1 MEIEQLFKAT
11 LAIINNQNNVK
22 WRVWMRKKI
31 LLNMSTKK
39 MIIDFYNRIYNE
51 LDSYPI
57 GTLEYNYISNLIDVL
72 TNIID
77 TTE

>member
-1 MEIEQLFKAT
+1 
-11 LAIINNQNNVK
+11 
-22 WRVWMRKKI
+22 MRKKI

-39 MIIDFYNRIYNE
+39 MIIDFYNRVYNE

-57 GTLEYNYISNLIDVL
+57 GTLEYSYISNLIDVL
-72 TNIID
+72 TSIID